1 MDMRT
6 YFFTMD
12 VAGRNG
18 NKIGV
23 RTGFVRASSAAKAE
37 EKAWRKFG
45 SDYTYNLNV
54 WPVNENEYS
63 YTVYASEM

>member
-1 MDMRT
+1 MKT

-23 RTGFVRASSAAKAE
+23 RTGFVRVSSAAKAE
-37 EKAWRKFG
+37 EKAWGKFG

-54 WPVNENEYS
+54 WPVNENECI
-63 YTVYASEM
+63 YALS

>member
-1 MDMRT
+1 MDMKT

-23 RTGFVRASSAAKAE
+23 RTGFVRAISAAKAE
-37 EKAWRKFG
+37 EKAWGKFG

-54 WPVNENEYS
+54 WPVNENECI
-63 YTVYASEM
+63 YALS

>member
-1 MDMRT
+1 MKT

-12 VAGRNG
+12 VAGRHG

-37 EKAWRKFG
+37 EKAWCKCG
-45 SDYTYNLNV
+45 SDETYNLNV

>member
-1 MDMRT
+1 MRT

-37 EKAWRKFG
+37 EKVWGKFG
-45 SDYTYNLNV
+45 SGYTYNLNV

-63 YTVYASEM
+63 YMVYASEM

>member
-1 MDMRT
+1 MKT

-12 VAGRNG
+12 VAGRHG

-37 EKAWRKFG
+37 EVAWVKFG
-45 SDYTYNLNV
+45 NDYTYNLNV

>member
-1 MDMRT
+1 MKT

-37 EKAWRKFG
+37 GKAWGKFG

-54 WPVNENEYS
+54 WPVNENECI
-63 YTVYASEM
+63 YALS

>member
-1 MDMRT
+1 MKT

-23 RTGFVRASSAAKAE
+23 RTGFVRAISAAKAE
-37 EKAWRKFG
+37 EKAWGKFG

-54 WPVNENEYS
+54 WPVNENECI
-63 YTVYASEM
+63 YALS

>member
-1 MDMRT
+1 MKT

-12 VAGRNG
+12 VAGRHG

-37 EKAWRKFG
+37 EVAWGKFG

-54 WPVNENEYS
+54 WPVNENECI
-63 YTVYASEM
+63 YALS

>member
-1 MDMRT
+1 MDVRT
-6 YFFTMD
+6 YVFTMD

-23 RTGFVRASSAAKAE
+23 RTGFVRASSAAKDE
-37 EKAWRKFG
+37 EKAWGKFG

-54 WPVNENEYS
+54 WPVNENEWI
-63 YTVYASEM
+63 YALS

>member
-1 MDMRT
+1 MKT

-12 VAGRNG
+12 VAGRHG

-37 EKAWRKFG
+37 EKAWGKFG

-54 WPVNENEYS
+54 WPVNENECI
-63 YTVYASEM
+63 YALS

>member
-1 MDMRT
+1 MDMKT

-12 VAGRNG
+12 VAGRHG

-23 RTGFVRASSAAKAE
+23 RTGFVRARSAAKAE
-37 EKAWRKFG
+37 EKALGKFG

>member
-1 MDMRT
+1 MRT

-37 EKAWRKFG
+37 EVARVKFG

>member
-1 MDMRT
+1 MKT

-12 VAGRNG
+12 VAGRHG

-37 EKAWRKFG
+37 EVAWVKFG
-45 SDYTYNLNV
+45 NDYTYNLK
-54 WPVNENEYS
+54 
-63 YTVYASEM
+63 M